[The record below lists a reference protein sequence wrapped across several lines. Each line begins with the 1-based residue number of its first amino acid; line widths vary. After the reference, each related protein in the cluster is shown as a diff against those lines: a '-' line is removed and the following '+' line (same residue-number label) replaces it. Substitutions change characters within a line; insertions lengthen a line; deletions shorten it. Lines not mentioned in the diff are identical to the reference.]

1 LASPKSAAPE
11 PEAAIPARKTIS
23 PPGKTRPINNP
34 VSIKIMPRTP
44 INPRVDRTALASS
57 RFVMFDRFIRK
68 VRVSARWG
76 EIERDLST
84 GYLFI
89 CKKATGYA

>member
-1 LASPKSAAPE
+1 LASPRSAAPE

-34 VSIKIMPRTP
+34 VSIKIMPSTP

-57 RFVMFDRFIRK
+57 RFVMFIRK
-68 VRVSARWG
+68 VRVSARQG

-89 CKKATGYA
+89 CKKATRYA

>member
-1 LASPKSAAPE
+1 LASPRSAAPE

-23 PPGKTRPINNP
+23 PPGKTRPISNP

-44 INPRVDRTALASS
+44 INPRVDRTALASRRS
-57 RFVMFDRFIRK
+57 IGFITK
-68 VRVSARWG
+68 VRVSARQG

>member
-1 LASPKSAAPE
+1 
-11 PEAAIPARKTIS
+11 
-23 PPGKTRPINNP
+23 
-34 VSIKIMPRTP
+34 MPRTP
-44 INPRVDRTALASS
+44 INPRVDRTALASRRS
-57 RFVMFDRFIRK
+57 IGFITK
-68 VRVSARWG
+68 VRVSARQG